1 MSYHSRDGLLAV
13 TGSLLGLST
22 ITVGLRFVARRHQRL
37 PIKVDDVMAVV
48 ALGFYIATATIQFYL
63 VHLKLSGYAYSSLDP
78 DYLLAKMKEST
89 LLQCTYTSLLCAT
102 QASIKISAVLFY
114 RRIFHIDGLRSK
126 LDVASIITIPIV
138 IIWAILYTI
147 FQYTEC
153 GTHLSAFWLGTAAE
167 YCNLTAP
174 FEISMVVT
182 DLALDL
188 WILAMPLP
196 QILRLHVTNAKK
208 LSVVGVFLLAFVGVG
223 ASVARV
229 VVYSQVYGGGVAYLS
244 THDEG
249 VMATTTYY
257 LDLLETGISCVAVNL
272 PTLWHVITKLGPEKI
287 VQGFSFLST
296 LRSKGSSSHLGHVS
310 VTREAEV
317 RVSESTVSL
326 QPSKNHG
333 HIEAYQLENFSA

>member
-48 ALGFYIATATIQFYL
+48 AL
-63 VHLKLSGYAYSSLDP
+63 
-78 DYLLAKMKEST
+78 
-89 LLQCTYTSLLCAT
+89 
-102 QASIKISAVLFY
+102 ASIKISAVLFY

-196 QILRLHVTNAKK
+196 QVSTTTVTLTVHTDRHQILRLHVTNAKK